1 MQQQERSESKQYQ
14 WGKIES
20 RERKSSNIREGLCTT
35 DADTDTHVT
44 EGGGIHT
51 SHIRTNTQTPHT
63 PRPETETDHHMI
75 WQ

>member
-44 EGGGIHT
+44 EGGGIHIHPT
-51 SHIRTNTQTPHT
+51 SEPT
-63 PRPETETDHHMI
+63 PRHHI
-75 WQ
+75 HQDQKQKPITI